1 MKVSYLFQK
10 VFIDTYLGYIKIIY
24 IDASKQGI
32 ERDVISLTGLELF
45 ELFDKEVKE
54 YYQVGSY
61 WYIVL

>member
-10 VFIDTYLGYIKIIY
+10 VFTDTYLGYIKIIY